1 MTALQKAALATLL
14 SITISFAFAASPAR
28 ADGGGAY
35 DPDPN
40 APTTTGVISVVSSQS
55 GVTIFIAMSE
65 TRPGQAGTPGSTQ
78 VVNGPAVPSC
88 AVTPMNIGNA
98 SAGWVRDGL
107 AANPD
112 TVPWTVSCS
121 NGYFGIA
128 WVPANAPVIPA
139 VVITNPGTPAVDPV
153 ALAASVLGTVPLPPI
168 TVGASPGVGL
178 VAMPSWFWIGGY
190 DGAPLYG
197 SRTLGLV
204 TVEVEI
210 TPGSYRWS
218 FGDGA
223 AIDTASLGSPYPI
236 ESDIQHVYER
246 SSPVAGG
253 VYDLRLEITFSAHYR
268 VNGGAWMPLDPITQA
283 YMREYPVR
291 QLQSVLTSNR

>member
-1 MTALQKAALATLL
+1 MCLATALVALVL
-14 SITISFAFAASPAR
+14 SALPMSVAN
-28 ADGGGAY
+28 ADGPTPGEGRASGGNKIPGSA
-35 DPDPN
+35 
-40 APTTTGVISVVSSQS
+40 SVSVTSSDR
-55 GVTIFIAMSE
+55 GVTIFISIVE
-65 TRPGQAGTPGSTQ
+65 TLPGQPAAPGSTQ
-78 VVNGPAVPSC
+78 VVNGPAAPSC
-88 AVTPMNIGNA
+88 AVTPMNIGSA

-112 TVPWTVSCS
+112 TVPWTVSCN

-128 WVPANAPVIPA
+128 WVPANAPGTPA
-139 VVITNPGTPAVDPV
+139 VVITNPGSPAVDPV

-178 VAMPSWFWIGGY
+178 VAMPSWFWVGGY
-190 DGAPLYG
+190 DGSPLRG

-210 TPGSYRWS
+210 TPSRYRWI
-218 FGDGA
+218 FGDGG
-223 AIDTASLGSPYPI
+223 AIDTASLGRPYPT

-246 SSPVAGG
+246 SSPSASG
-253 VYDLRLEITFSAHYR
+253 VFDLRLEITFSARYR
-268 VNGGAWMPLDPITQA
+268 VNGGAWIPLDAITQV
-283 YMREYPVR
+283 YMRSYPVR